1 MRIRTVTTR
10 VTTVQAKKCVRS
22 SVTIS
27 AIPNRVDWVMVV
39 RMAALDLVQLLNEVS
54 GVHVILKH
62 FSRARSALADAPTL
76 RLVVKF

>member
-22 SVTIS
+22 SVTII
-27 AIPNRVDWVMVV
+27 AIPNHVDWVMAV

-54 GVHVILKH
+54 GVHVAFKRFQKREVHLLMRQPRDW
-62 FSRARSALADAPTL
+62 S
-76 RLVVKF
+76 